1 MPVNN
6 TGDCLFTHW
15 MARWN
20 NGNINSVVSQTDSST
35 KLFKSC
41 K

>member
-6 TGDCLFTHW
+6 TGLFTHW

-20 NGNINSVVSQTDSST
+20 NGNINSVVSQTDS
-35 KLFKSC
+35 
-41 K
+41 